1 MTPINITI
9 FDSDYISGLFVYAFI
24 SKLYLTID
32 CATFQL
38 IAEGETVFILFSG
51 SPTLVQL

>member
-9 FDSDYISGLFVYAFI
+9 SDSDYISGLFVYAFI